1 MTTMKYRQVKKL
13 IKKDNLL
20 SCWLK
25 SNNDWVNA
33 AVNAILRENEL
44 APTCLKICGDFINWT
59 WKQCLEKSH
68 RYGIKSKYL
77 KRYCFKTYE
86 RKTM

>member
-1 MTTMKYRQVKKL
+1 MKYRQAKKL
-13 IKKDNLL
+13 IKKDKSL

-25 SNNDWVNA
+25 SNNDWVDA
-33 AVNAILRENEL
+33 AVNAILRGDEL
-44 APTCLKICGDFINWT
+44 APTCLKIYEYFINWT

-77 KRYCFKTYE
+77 KIYCWKTYE
-86 RKTM
+86 RKTN